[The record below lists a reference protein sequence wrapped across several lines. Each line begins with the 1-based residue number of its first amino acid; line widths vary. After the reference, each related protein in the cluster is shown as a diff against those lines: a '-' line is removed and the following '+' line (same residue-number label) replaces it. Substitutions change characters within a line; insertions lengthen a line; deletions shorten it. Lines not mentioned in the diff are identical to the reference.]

1 MQLIKYVVVIVQI
14 VINNMEKKL
23 NRDGEI
29 ASLARVAKA
38 DLIEKVTSEQNP
50 ILPAGRIL

>member
-29 ASLARVAKA
+29 ASLARVDRA
-38 DLIEKVTSEQNP
+38 DLTEKVTSEQNP